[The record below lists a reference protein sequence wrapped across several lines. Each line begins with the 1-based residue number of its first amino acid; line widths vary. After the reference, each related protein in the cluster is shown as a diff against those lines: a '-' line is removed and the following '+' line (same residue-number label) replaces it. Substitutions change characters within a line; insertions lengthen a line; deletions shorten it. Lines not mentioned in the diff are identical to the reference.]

1 MMVAA
6 RKVDRK
12 SVRSL
17 KDYENVREEFR
28 AAAMKAKEL
37 RRIHVG
43 EHLTF
48 LFENHETTLYQIQE
62 MLRAE
67 KTEDEAHIR
76 HEIETYNEVLG
87 DQGELGCTLLIE
99 IDSPELRQQ
108 LLSRWID
115 LPRALYVRS
124 QTGEKVMA
132 TFDSRQVGER
142 RISSVHYLRFRLG
155 DHIPVAVGCAHAE
168 LNVETALQPAQTA
181 ALCQDLLAR

>member
-1 MMVAA
+1 MAV

-12 SVRSL
+12 NVLSL
-17 KDYENVREEFR
+17 KEYENVREEFR

-37 RRIHVG
+37 RRVHVG

-48 LFENHETTLYQIQE
+48 LFENHQTTLYQIQE

-76 HEIETYNEVLG
+76 HEIETYNEILG
-87 DQGELGCTLLIE
+87 EQGELGCTLLIE
-99 IDSPELRQQ
+99 IDTPELRQQ
-108 LLSRWID
+108 LLSRWLD
-115 LPRALYVRS
+115 LPLSLYVKT
-124 QTGEKVMA
+124 QTGEKIMA
-132 TFDSRQVGER
+132 AFDARQVGER

-155 DHIPVAVGCAHAE
+155 DHIPVAVGCAHAD
-168 LNVETALQPAQTA
+168 LNTETPLQQAQTA